1 MTKEIII
8 EDEIS
13 TELTAAEKKKIEQ
26 EARDEVAVQL
36 KASKAKAYKEQALRK
51 AQSESILRNA
61 QNQKGEDM
69 VEIEMDIASHPKFIT
84 LDGARYHSGRKY
96 TVTKGVADVLREQMN
111 RGWEEEDRRLND
123 NIASERQRHRKFMLN
138 RKGEVK
144 QVA

>member
-1 MTKEIII
+1 MAKEPII

-36 KASKAKAYKEQALRK
+36 KASKAKAYKEQAMRK
-51 AQSESILRNA
+51 AQAESLLRNA
-61 QNQKGEDM
+61 QNEKGEDM
-69 VEIEMDIASHPKFIT
+69 VEIDMDIASHPKFIT
-84 LDGARYHSGRKY
+84 LDGARYHNGKSY
-96 TVTKGVADVLREQMN
+96 TVTKGVAAVLREVMD

-123 NIASERQRHRKFMLN
+123 NIASERQRHRKFMMN
-138 RKGEVK
+138 RKGETR